1 MIPVHYA
8 KVVYMIIWLNIN
20 CNDVRGNAQ
29 DLFLQSTIY
38 QTKNTGPHGI
48 NLMHNPRNAI
58 SLYMSKALIKSQWI
72 NTNDVY
78 IGIKT
83 I

>member
-1 MIPVHYA
+1 
-8 KVVYMIIWLNIN
+8 MIIWLNIN

>member
-1 MIPVHYA
+1 MRKCTGFIFTEYD
-8 KVVYMIIWLNIN
+8 I
-20 CNDVRGNAQ
+20 
-29 DLFLQSTIY
+29 
-38 QTKNTGPHGI
+38 QTKNTGLHGI
-48 NLMHNPRNAI
+48 NLMHNHRCAI